1 MCEMQTVP
9 PDSNHTLSNLE
20 VTDLAVWHCHVMKGQ
35 QLNWLHNHM
44 FHQRTAAPLKR

>member
-20 VTDLAVWHCHVMKGQ
+20 VTESRFGCMALSRHERSAVELA
-35 QLNWLHNHM
+35 
-44 FHQRTAAPLKR
+44 